1 MGNWNSCQRVVDLCG
16 EDFHANFN
24 LPGVPFKIAK
34 GEFSI
39 LPTRRFFLKKT
50 WTFSWFFSIF
60 LSKIHQHFL
69 DFFQRFRF
77 TSSIGELVLTVSI
90 SDMQVRISITRS
102 LLNHKQEFQFTE
114 SQVGISIYWIT
125 IENFNLPES
134 QVRISIYRVSSRNF
148 NLPESKNFNLLCLK

>member
-1 MGNWNSCQRVVDLCG
+1 MGNWNSCQRVVDLFG

>member
-1 MGNWNSCQRVVDLCG
+1 MGNWNSCQRVVDLFG

-39 LPTRRFFLKKT
+39 LPTRRFFFEKNMN
-50 WTFSWFFSIF
+50 IF
-60 LSKIHQHFL
+60 LIFFNISLKNYQNFL

-114 SQVGISIYWIT
+114 SQVGISIYWTT

-148 NLPESKNFNLLCLK
+148 NLPELKNFNLLCLK